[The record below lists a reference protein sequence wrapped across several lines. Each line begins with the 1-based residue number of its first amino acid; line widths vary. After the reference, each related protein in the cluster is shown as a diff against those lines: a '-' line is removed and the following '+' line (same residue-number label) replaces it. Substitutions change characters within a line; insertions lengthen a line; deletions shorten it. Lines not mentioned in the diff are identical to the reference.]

1 MRACF
6 GGRFDAGFFSSADLW
21 EGSTML
27 ENTHQ
32 KEIHLLEILK
42 NSPTA
47 GQRNMAEAVG
57 LSLGMTNLL
66 LKELSAKGWMLM
78 RRLNARK
85 VQYVL
90 TPEGIKELSRR
101 SYRFL
106 KKSIRNVA
114 EWRLRLEALVIKVQ
128 ESGSKGLQLI
138 GGSDVDFVLDYL
150 CRQRGVPFRSTG
162 EPDPEWYRVYGE
174 NEPASAPNILD
185 YMDATAVEIR

>member
-1 MRACF
+1 
-6 GGRFDAGFFSSADLW
+6 
-21 EGSTML
+21 ML
-27 ENTHQ
+27 ENTNQ

-47 GQRNMAEAVG
+47 GQRDMAEAVG

-66 LKELSAKGWMLM
+66 LKDLSSKGWMLM

-106 KKSIRNVA
+106 KKSIRQVA
-114 EWRLRLEALVIKVQ
+114 DYRVQLEALVSKAKTDGFAGLELVGS
-128 ESGSKGLQLI
+128 SGL
-138 GGSDVDFVLDYL
+138 DFVLDYL
-150 CRQRGVPFRSTG
+150 CRQHQLPFRMAEERTDTAG
-162 EPDPEWYRVYGE
+162 WFVVFGE
-174 NEPASAPNILD
+174 NEPQQSPNILD
-185 YMDATAVEIR
+185 FMESSLSRSGGLL